1 MRATITSL
9 DYYTDHGPVGRGIY
23 DGQGEYCDLSTSSE
37 VFLYFT
43 TQLYSCLSKCNAIIF
58 IS

>member
-9 DYYTDHGPVGRGIY
+9 DYYTDHGPMGSGLY
-23 DGQGEYCDLSTSSE
+23 DGQGEYCDLSTSYE

-43 TQLYSCLSKCNAIIF
+43 TQLYSCKQM
-58 IS
+58 